1 MNLRAVI
8 TARPR
13 ARQLQRPRPV
23 SLLTPTPASCPCSS
37 STQTGSGPVIA
48 MAQTAPAAAT
58 VSEGPHLR
66 SPPAASSISYT
77 HIRLNTYHTLHGG
90 STMLMVDA
98 CMYVCM
104 HVCIGCV
111 GLPQLAFGPLLACRY
126 PGCVGLPQLAFGP
139 LLACRCPYI
148 CVYTACAQHGFFRSQ
163 NKGKC
168 CPFFKF
174 SVLRK

>member
-1 MNLRAVI
+1 MQRLHIPLIGQLPEAAPPGLELAVARPVRRRQSCCSRTPSCLLRSSHCSLPVYAYHMNLRAVI

-77 HIRLNTYHTLHGG
+77 QHKAQYLQHT
-90 STMLMVDA
+90 S
-98 CMYVCM
+98 
-104 HVCIGCV
+104 
-111 GLPQLAFGPLLACRY
+111 GLQH
-126 PGCVGLPQLAFGP
+126 
-139 LLACRCPYI
+139 PYS
-148 CVYTACAQHGFFRSQ
+148 YTAKVIRPAS
-163 NKGKC
+163 
-168 CPFFKF
+168 
-174 SVLRK
+174 